1 MRKEVSLALS
11 GMSSRDYVS
20 QDSINS
26 TSSLF
31 KGGGDFSLPQVSRRV
46 VGKDS
51 NPLSP
56 LSSPRSP
63 RVRRAPSPISS
74 SSVFAFH
81 PVAPCKQPRLPMTRS
96 YQLEIGRFRW
106 RRTGALNPPIFSR
119 GNNLGRCLRASGI
132 TRRKIP
138 LYAQRVR
145 FFLRKR
151 SKLARTTAIF
161 PLVTFFDE
169 APVIFSNCFQ
179 LLRPITIFLKNV
191 FCFTEV

>member
-1 MRKEVSLALS
+1 MAVREKERRKEMRKEVSLALS

-20 QDSINS
+20 QDSINLS

-81 PVAPCKQPRLPMTRS
+81 PVAPCKQPRLPMTRR
-96 YQLEIGRFRW
+96 INW
-106 RRTGALNPPIFSR
+106 
-119 GNNLGRCLRASGI
+119 
-132 TRRKIP
+132 
-138 LYAQRVR
+138 
-145 FFLRKR
+145 
-151 SKLARTTAIF
+151 KLADLDGDGGAKSTNLQSR
-161 PLVTFFDE
+161 
-169 APVIFSNCFQ
+169 Q
-179 LLRPITIFLKNV
+179 
-191 FCFTEV
+191 